1 MIINKGGIIRILQS
15 LGWVG
20 GGGGVLVNLI
30 MNQPKS
36 SQATP
41 LSAWAR
47 NKNKN

>member
-15 LGWVG
+15 LGGVG
-20 GGGGVLVNLI
+20 GEFLVNVI

-41 LSAWAR
+41 LSAWAI

>member
-1 MIINKGGIIRILQS
+1 MIINKGVS
-15 LGWVG
+15 LEYYRALVGW

-41 LSAWAR
+41 LSAWAID
-47 NKNKN
+47 KNKN